1 MTENRERKRFWNI
14 FYSPLALIVLLVI
27 FLLLARS
34 AWRVYGHEKT
44 SAADR
49 MRVENEL
56 ALANQ
61 RAMLLKTQVDNLKTK
76 QGVDDEIRSKFN
88 VVKENEGVAVIVTG
102 TSGVSTSTI
111 PAEERSWWQKMFDIF

>member
-1 MTENRERKRFWNI
+1 
-14 FYSPLALIVLLVI
+14 
-27 FLLLARS
+27 
-34 AWRVYGHEKT
+34 
-44 SAADR
+44 